1 MSHRDLGQKI
11 AILNFMHGPLSIK
24 SIHSLGDHLK
34 RLDRPSAFSSILME
48 TLYYSSK
55 PGPST
60 LFFFF
65 PQRSSL
71 ELSSSLGK

>member
-34 RLDRPSAFSSILME
+34 RLDRPSAFSSVLME

-60 LFFFF
+60 LFFF